1 MRVTGNMMNTQALND
16 IQNVLR
22 RYGELNEQLTTG
34 KKVKYP
40 SDNATVAARVSDLD
54 SRIREVQRYKSN
66 ISLARS
72 FTDMYDSSLQE
83 MSSIYQ
89 RVKELSVRG
98 ANDSLSDEDRQAI
111 VTEIDKINDHMK
123 SLANSQVSG
132 KYIFGG
138 AESDK
143 APVDENGEIQT
154 SPNANIKKKV
164 SVGGYK
170 VEYGLTVYDTFTTKS
185 GTSVFKHL
193 DRMKNAIASGNNESI
208 DREMGAIEDIE
219 RSALKGLATVGGNDR
234 LLELSENRMEDFE
247 QFNTEFLSKESDA
260 DLAKVLT
267 DLSMQQ
273 VVMQSALKTTA
284 KIIPPTLVDF
294 L

>member
-1 MRVTGNMMNTQALND
+1 MRVTGNLMNTQALND

-22 RYGELNEQLTTG
+22 RYGELNQQLTTG
-34 KKVKYP
+34 KKVRYP

-54 SRIREVQRYKSN
+54 SRIREVERYKSN
-66 ISLARS
+66 ISLAKS
-72 FTDMYDSSLQE
+72 YTQMYDSSLQE
-83 MSSIYQ
+83 MSSVYQ
-89 RVKELSVRG
+89 RVKELAVRG

-123 SLANSQVSG
+123 SIANSQVSG

-143 APVDENGEIQT
+143 APVDKNGEIQT
-154 SPNANIKKKV
+154 SPNANINKNV

-170 VEYGLTVYDTFTTKS
+170 VEYGLTVYDVFTTKS

-193 DRMKNAIASGNNESI
+193 DRMKNAIASGDPASI
-208 DREMGAIEDIE
+208 DKEMGALEDVE
-219 RSALKGLATVGGNDR
+219 ASALKGLSKVGGTDR
-234 LLELSENRMEDFE
+234 LLELSANRMEDFE

>member
-1 MRVTGNMMNTQALND
+1 MRVTSNLMNTQALND

-22 RYGELNEQLTTG
+22 RYGKLNEQLTTG
-34 KKVKYP
+34 KKVRYP

-72 FTDMYDSSLQE
+72 YTDMYDSSLQE

-132 KYIFGG
+132 KYIYGG

-143 APVDENGEIQT
+143 APVDKNGEIQT
-154 SPNANIKKKV
+154 SPKANIKKSV

-170 VEYGLTVYDTFTTKS
+170 VDYGLTVYDVFTTNS

-193 DRMKNAIASGNNESI
+193 DRMKDAIASGNNNAI
-208 DREMGAIEDIE
+208 DREMGAIEDIQ
-219 RSALKGLATVGGNDR
+219 RSALKGLAEVGGNDR
-234 LLELSENRMEDFE
+234 LLELSESRMEDFE

>member
-1 MRVTGNMMNTQALND
+1 MRVTSNLMNTQALND

-22 RYGELNEQLTTG
+22 RYGKLNEQLTTG
-34 KKVKYP
+34 KKVRYP

-72 FTDMYDSSLQE
+72 YTDMYDSSLQE

-132 KYIFGG
+132 KYIYGG

-143 APVDENGEIQT
+143 APVDKKGEIQT
-154 SPNANIKKKV
+154 SPKANIKKSV

-170 VEYGLTVYDTFTTKS
+170 VDYGLTVYDVFTTNS

-193 DRMKNAIASGNNESI
+193 DRMKDAIASGNNNAI
-208 DREMGAIEDIE
+208 DREMGAIEDIQ
-219 RSALKGLATVGGNDR
+219 RSALKGLAEVGGNDR
-234 LLELSENRMEDFE
+234 LLELSESRMEDFE

>member
-1 MRVTGNMMNTQALND
+1 MRVTSNLMNTQALND

-22 RYGELNEQLTTG
+22 RYGKLNEQLTTG
-34 KKVKYP
+34 KKVRYP

-72 FTDMYDSSLQE
+72 YTDMYDSSLQE

-132 KYIFGG
+132 KYIYGG

-143 APVDENGEIQT
+143 APVDKNGEIQT
-154 SPNANIKKKV
+154 SPKANIKKSV

-170 VEYGLTVYDTFTTKS
+170 VDYGLTVYDVFTTNS
-185 GTSVFKHL
+185 GTSVFCL
-193 DRMKNAIASGNNESI
+193 LYTSPSPRDRQKSRMPS
-208 DREMGAIEDIE
+208 
-219 RSALKGLATVGGNDR
+219 SA
-234 LLELSENRMEDFE
+234 
-247 QFNTEFLSKESDA
+247 
-260 DLAKVLT
+260 
-267 DLSMQQ
+267 
-273 VVMQSALKTTA
+273 
-284 KIIPPTLVDF
+284 
-294 L
+294 

>member
-1 MRVTGNMMNTQALND
+1 MRVTSNLMNTQALND

-22 RYGELNEQLTTG
+22 RYGKLNEQLTTV
-34 KKVKYP
+34 KKVRYP

-72 FTDMYDSSLQE
+72 YTDMYDSSLQE

-132 KYIFGG
+132 KYIYGG

-143 APVDENGEIQT
+143 APVDKNGEIQT
-154 SPNANIKKKV
+154 SPKANIKKSV

-170 VEYGLTVYDTFTTKS
+170 VDYGLTVYDVFTTNS

-193 DRMKNAIASGNNESI
+193 DRMKDAIASGNNNAI
-208 DREMGAIEDIE
+208 DREMGAIEDIQ
-219 RSALKGLATVGGNDR
+219 RSALKGLAEVGGNDR
-234 LLELSENRMEDFE
+234 LLELSESRMEDFE

>member
-1 MRVTGNMMNTQALND
+1 MRVTSNLMNTQALND

-22 RYGELNEQLTTG
+22 RYGKLNEQLTTG
-34 KKVKYP
+34 KKVRYP

-72 FTDMYDSSLQE
+72 YTDMYDSSLQE

-132 KYIFGG
+132 KYIYGG

-143 APVDENGEIQT
+143 APVDKNGEIQT
-154 SPNANIKKKV
+154 SPKANIKKSV

-170 VEYGLTVYDTFTTKS
+170 VDYGLTVYDVFTTNS

-193 DRMKNAIASGNNESI
+193 DRMKDAIASGNNNAI
-208 DREMGAIEDIE
+208 DREMGAIEDIQ
-219 RSALKGLATVGGNDR
+219 RSALKGLAEVGGNDR
-234 LLELSENRMEDFE
+234 LLELSESRMEDFE

-273 VVMQSALKTTA
+273 IVMQSALKTTA